1 MSEHVII
8 TRAAG
13 VLEIRLNRPDKKNAL
28 TGDMY
33 AAMADAMAGSNTD
46 PAVRAII
53 LTGTGD
59 AFTSGND
66 VRDFQQRAATN
77 AESSSGRFLP
87 TISTLK
93 KPLIAAVN
101 GMAIG
106 IGTTMLMHADLIIA
120 ARSASFR
127 MPFTPLGLV
136 PEAGSS
142 QLVPQAIGLRRANA
156 LLLLGDAIDAA
167 TAAEWGLI
175 NQVVDDAA
183 LMETARALAA
193 RLAALPPEAVRQTKA
208 LIRHGAPGLAER
220 MAEELVVFRQRVASP
235 EAGEA
240 FAAFVE
246 KRKPDFS
253 RFE

>member
-1 MSEHVII
+1 MSEHVVI
-8 TRAAG
+8 TREAG

-28 TGDMY
+28 TRDMY
-33 AAMADAMAGSNTD
+33 AAMADAMAGSNDD
-46 PAVRAII
+46 PAVRVII

-66 VRDFQQRAATN
+66 VRDFQKRAETN
-77 AESSSGRFLP
+77 ADSASGRFLP

-106 IGTTMLMHADLIIA
+106 IGTTMLMHADLILA
-120 ARSASFR
+120 ARSATFR

-142 QLVPQAIGLRRANA
+142 LLVPQAIGLRRANF

-167 TAAEWGLI
+167 TAADWGLI
-175 NQVVDDAA
+175 NAVLEDAA
-183 LMETARALAA
+183 LMPAARAMAA
-193 RLAALPPEAVRQTKA
+193 RLAALPPASVRATKA
-208 LIRHGAPGLAER
+208 LIRGGAADLAGR
-220 MAEELVVFRQRVASP
+220 MAEELVVFRARVASP

-253 RFE
+253 GFE

>member
-1 MSEHVII
+1 MSEHVVIETSNGI
-8 TRAAG
+8 
-13 VLEIRLNRPDKKNAL
+13 LEIRLNRPDKKNAL
-28 TGDMY
+28 TRDMY
-33 AAMADAMAGSNTD
+33 AAMSGAMTAANDD
-46 PAVRAII
+46 PAIRVII

-66 VRDFQQRAATN
+66 VRDFQARAATN
-77 AESSSGRFLP
+77 TASPAGAFLP
-87 TISTLK
+87 AISTLK

-120 ARSASFR
+120 ARSATFR

-142 QLVPQAIGLRRANA
+142 MLVPQAIGLRRANA

-167 TAAEWGLI
+167 TAADWGLI
-175 NQVVDDAA
+175 NQVVDDAV
-183 LMETARALAA
+183 LMDTARAMAA
-193 RLAALPPEAVRQTKA
+193 RLAALPAAAVRATKA
-208 LIRHGAPGLAER
+208 LIKTGAPELQAR
-220 MAEELVVFRQRVASP
+220 ITEELAVFRDRVSSP
-235 EAGEA
+235 EAAEA

-253 RFE
+253 GFE

>member
-1 MSEHVII
+1 MSEHVVISQD
-8 TRAAG
+8 AG

-28 TGDMY
+28 TRAMY
-33 AAMADAMAGSNTD
+33 AAMADAMEASNDD
-46 PAVRAII
+46 PATRVLL

-66 VRDFQQRAATN
+66 IRDFQQRAASN

-87 TISTLK
+87 AISTLR

-106 IGTTMLMHADLIIA
+106 IGTTMLMHADLILA
-120 ARSASFR
+120 ARSARFL

-142 QLVPQAIGLRRANA
+142 MLVPQAIGLRRANA
-156 LLLLGDAIDAA
+156 MLLLGEGVDAA

-175 NQVVDDAA
+175 NQVVDDAE
-183 LMETARALAA
+183 LMPTARAMAA
-193 RLAALPPEAVRQTKA
+193 KLAALPPEALRQTKA
-208 LIRHGAPGLAER
+208 LIKNGAPGLQAR
-220 MAEELVVFRQRVASP
+220 MAEELVLFRKRVASP
-235 EAGEA
+235 EAAEA

>member
-1 MSEHVII
+1 MSEHVVI
-8 TRAAG
+8 TREAG

-28 TGDMY
+28 TRDMY
-33 AAMADAMAGSNTD
+33 AAMSDAMEASNTD
-46 PAVRAII
+46 PAIRVII

-66 VRDFQQRAATN
+66 VRDFQARAATN
-77 AESSSGRFLP
+77 TASPAGRFLP
-87 TISTLK
+87 AISTLK

-101 GMAIG
+101 GAAIG
-106 IGTTMLMHADLIIA
+106 IGTTMLMHADLIVA
-120 ARSASFR
+120 ARSARFL
-127 MPFTPLGLV
+127 MPFTALGLV

-142 QLVPQAIGLRRANA
+142 MLVPQAIGLRRANA
-156 LLLLGDAIDAA
+156 MLLLGDGIDAA
-167 TAAEWGLI
+167 TAADWGLI
-175 NQVVDDAA
+175 NQVVDDIA
-183 LMETARALAA
+183 LMPTARALAT

-208 LIRHGAPGLAER
+208 LIRTGAPDLPTR
-220 MAEELVVFRQRVASP
+220 MTDELTIFAQRVASP

-253 RFE
+253 RFS

>member
-1 MSEHVII
+1 MSEQVVIEI
-8 TRAAG
+8 SNG
-13 VLEIRLNRPDKKNAL
+13 ILEIRLNRPDKKNAL
-28 TGDMY
+28 TREMY
-33 AAMADAMAGSNTD
+33 SAMADAMAASNDD

-66 VRDFQQRAATN
+66 VRDFQARAKTN
-77 AESSSGRFLP
+77 EPTSSGKFLP

-120 ARSASFR
+120 AKSATFR

-142 QLVPQAIGLRRANA
+142 LLVPQAIGLRRANA
-156 LLLLGDAIDAA
+156 MLLLGEAIDAE
-167 TAAEWGLI
+167 TAADWGLI

-183 LMETARALAA
+183 LMDMARAMAA
-193 RLAALPPEAVRQTKA
+193 RLAALPAAAVRATKA
-208 LIRHGAPGLAER
+208 LIKTGAPELQAR
-220 MAEELVVFRQRVASP
+220 IAEELVVFRARVASP

-253 RFE
+253 RFD

>member
-1 MSEHVII
+1 MTENIVI
-8 TRAAG
+8 TCAVG

-28 TGDMY
+28 TQDMY
-33 AAMADAMAGSNTD
+33 AALSDALEASNID

-66 VRDFQQRAATN
+66 VRDFQARAATN
-77 AESSSGRFLP
+77 TESPAGRFLP
-87 TISTLK
+87 AISSLK

-101 GMAIG
+101 GAAIG
-106 IGTTMLMHADLIIA
+106 IGTTMLMHADLIVA
-120 ARSASFR
+120 ARSARFL
-127 MPFTPLGLV
+127 MPFTALGLV

-142 QLVPQAIGLRRANA
+142 MLVPQAIGLRRANA
-156 LLLLGDAIDAA
+156 MLLLGDGIDAS
-167 TAAEWGLI
+167 TAADWGFV
-175 NQVVDDAA
+175 NQVVDDAD
-183 LMETARALAA
+183 LMPTAHALAT

-208 LIRHGAPGLAER
+208 LIRHGAPDLPTR
-220 MAEELVVFRQRVASP
+220 MADELKIFAQRVASP

-253 RFE
+253 RFS